1 LVLLLGGWALYE
13 RHRRQKLLKT
23 LAQLTGTPN
32 WKKTLQTWATQNK
45 YPDSTKSET
54 FLAELAHELKT
65 PIAILIGYL
74 DTLSQGA
81 WKDEAVAPTFLQKAL
96 LQAQRLAA
104 LTQDVLFLAQI
115 ESGGWQLQ
123 LEPVPLEALSQ
134 TVWEELEPLA
144 QRKHIRL
151 EIRASDRGI
160 AVEADATALRLILKN
175 LVENAIQYSPEGR
188 RVWIGWQVLGSQ
200 VRIEVGDEGIGI
212 PAEELPR
219 IFDRFYRVD
228 KSRSRAHGGTGLG
241 LTLVRELLQ
250 AHHSPIQVRSEVGK
264 GSVFWFELP
273 LAG

>member
-13 RHRRQKLLKT
+13 RYRRQKLLKT
-23 LAQLTGTPN
+23 LTQLTGTPN
-32 WKKTLQTWATQNK
+32 WKKTLQTWAAQNRT
-45 YPDSTKSET
+45 PDPIKTET

-81 WKDEAVAPTFLQKAL
+81 WKDETVAPTFLQKAF

-134 TVWEELEPLA
+134 TIWEELEPLA
-144 QRKHIRL
+144 QRRHIRL
-151 EIRASDRGI
+151 EIQASDRGI

-188 RVWIGWQVLGSQ
+188 RVWIGWQVLGPQ

>member
-13 RHRRQKLLKT
+13 RYRRQKLLKT
-23 LAQLTGTPN
+23 LAQLTGTSN
-32 WKKTLQTWATQNK
+32 WKNTLQSWAAQNK
-45 YPDSTKSET
+45 YPDSTKTET

-81 WKDEAVAPTFLQKAL
+81 WKDETVAPTFLQKAL

-151 EIRASDRGI
+151 EIQASDRGI

-250 AHHSPIQVRSEVGK
+250 AHHSTIQVRSEVGK

>member
-13 RHRRQKLLKT
+13 RYRRQKLLKT

-32 WKKTLQTWATQNK
+32 WKRTLQIWAAQNK
-45 YPDSTKSET
+45 TPDSTKTET

-65 PIAILIGYL
+65 PVAILIGYL

-81 WKDEAVAPTFLQKAL
+81 WKDERVAPTFLQKAL

-123 LEPVPLEALSQ
+123 LEPVPLEALTQ

-151 EIRASDRGI
+151 EIQASDRGI

-250 AHHSPIQVRSEVGK
+250 AHHSTIQVRSEVGK

>member
-13 RHRRQKLLKT
+13 RYRRQKLLKT

-32 WKKTLQTWATQNK
+32 WKKTLQTWAAQNRTS
-45 YPDSTKSET
+45 DSIKTDT

-81 WKDEAVAPTFLQKAL
+81 WKDETVAPTFLQKAL
-96 LQAQRLAA
+96 LQAQRLAT
-104 LTQDVLFLAQI
+104 LTQDVLFLTQI
-115 ESGGWQLQ
+115 ESGGWQLH

-144 QRKHIRL
+144 QRKNIRL
-151 EIRASDRGI
+151 EIQALDRGI
-160 AVEADATALRLILKN
+160 AVEADPAALRLILKN

-188 RVWIGWQVLGSQ
+188 RVWIGWQVLGPQ

-250 AHHSPIQVRSEVGK
+250 AHHSTIQVRSEVGK